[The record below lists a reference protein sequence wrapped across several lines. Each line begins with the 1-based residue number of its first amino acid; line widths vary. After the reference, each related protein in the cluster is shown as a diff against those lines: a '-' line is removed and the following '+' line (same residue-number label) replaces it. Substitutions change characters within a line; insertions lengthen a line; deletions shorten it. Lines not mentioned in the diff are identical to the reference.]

1 MREIKV
7 DGKQKGMRGVRIISY
22 LLVISL
28 ANALI
33 WWNQADYSR
42 QRPLIEIKRFE
53 QQGRDTI
60 QR

>member
-7 DGKQKGMRGVRIISY
+7 DGKRKGMRGVRIIFY
-22 LLVISL
+22 LLVFAL

-42 QRPLIEIKRFE
+42 QRPIVDVKR
-53 QQGRDTI
+53 
-60 QR
+60 